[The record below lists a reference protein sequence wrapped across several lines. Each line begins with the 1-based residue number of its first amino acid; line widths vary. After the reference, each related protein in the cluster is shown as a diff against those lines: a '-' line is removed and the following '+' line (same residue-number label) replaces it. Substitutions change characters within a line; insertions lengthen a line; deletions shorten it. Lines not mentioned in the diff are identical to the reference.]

1 MLHQV
6 TGHAG
11 QQLVT
16 DTAKYDG
23 VNVTGVITKCLS
35 YSLERS
41 GRKTFPKQMRVQL
54 VARTQIPN
62 TLVGNISV

>member
-6 TGHAG
+6 TGH
-11 QQLVT
+11 QLMT

-41 GRKTFPKQMRVQL
+41 GRKTFPKQTRVQL
-54 VARTQIPN
+54 VARTQIPIHLWA
-62 TLVGNISV
+62 TSLYDS